1 MDPIIQ
7 QFYHATAPYR
17 GAITKLLLFG
27 SRARGDERPDS
38 DYDVLMIVHNKDRQM
53 INSLY
58 DAIVGCLLKFG
69 RLISLKIFTEQEWN
83 RLLALKTPFSQA
95 VSKEGIPI
103 G

>member
-7 QFYHATAPYR
+7 QFHCATTPYR
-17 GAITKLLLFG
+17 AAISKLLLFG
-27 SRARGDERPDS
+27 SRARGEERPDS
-38 DYDVLMIVHNKDRQM
+38 DYDVLMIVRNKDRQM

-69 RLISLKIFTEQEWN
+69 RLISLKIFTETEWD

-95 VSKEGIPI
+95 VMREGIPI